1 MNETVA
7 QHVAVQPITQ
17 LLVLPQDCSQ
27 VQLQCS
33 HRAMGGD
40 GAALVAPLHTLHGL
54 RRHLV
59 SLQILAQ
66 RLDTYVSSVAKCR
79 SCTPACSNSS
89 FIASTFCRG
98 FVTASHLQR
107 FEKLFPARRWDHTE
121 VFSLCGRRKGEGADE
136 SFEKS

>member
-1 MNETVA
+1 VDEAEA

-40 GAALVAPLHTLHGL
+40 GAALVAALHTLHGL

-59 SLQILAQ
+59 FLRNLAHRDQ
-66 RLDTYVSSVAKCR
+66 
-79 SCTPACSNSS
+79 TPM
-89 FIASTFCRG
+89 
-98 FVTASHLQR
+98 
-107 FEKLFPARRWDHTE
+107 FP
-121 VFSLCGRRKGEGADE
+121 V
-136 SFEKS
+136 